1 MGNKDMNK
9 LFWLLAGAVANAVL
23 FYLKGSADTENRLTA
38 VYQAQSIDQSERTA
52 LANKTLHDHI
62 ADIDTQRTK
71 ERFDA
76 EEITDNLLADV
87 SRGNKRLFITTK
99 TPVCA
104 VPSTTGTT
112 RMDYASSRTELD
124 RHTAQNLIR
133 LTSRG
138 DTAIRQLGA
147 CQDYVTEVNKVLSG
161 THKGM
166 GK

>member
-1 MGNKDMNK
+1 MNK
-9 LFWLLAGAVANAVL
+9 LLLILASAVAIAVL
-23 FYLKGSADTENRLTA
+23 FYLKGSTDAENRLTA
-38 VYQAQSIDQSERTA
+38 IYQAQSIDQSERTA
-52 LANKTLHDHI
+52 LAGKTLHDHI

-76 EEITDNLLADV
+76 EEITDNLLTDV
-87 SRGNKRLFITTK
+87 SRGTKRLFVTTK

-112 RMDYASSRTELD
+112 RMDYATSRTELD
-124 RHTAQNLIR
+124 RDTAQNLIR

-147 CQDYVTEVNKVLSG
+147 CQDYVVEVNKVLSG
-161 THKGM
+161 MHKGM
-166 GK
+166 VK